1 MRTII
6 PALVLVLLV
15 AACGQSYEETKKLTR
30 KQRVEAMRK
39 DSAALK
45 IAVMPTM
52 DCLPL
57 FVAQHHQLYDTLNG
71 GVRLKYFMAQM
82 DCDTAI
88 ERGRVE
94 GVMTDLIRATRMTR
108 QGTALR
114 YMAAT
119 NANWQL
125 VANRHA
131 RLKHL
136 KQLDDKMVA
145 MTRYSVTDW
154 LCDYVVDS
162 TKIKSEKL
170 FRVQINDVDVRLQM
184 LRNNELDAFFMT
196 EPQATAARIGK
207 NNVLLDTRKID
218 AWMGVLAFREVEMR
232 RPERH
237 RQLELFMKA
246 YNAACDSINKY
257 GVKHYK
263 PLIVKYCRTTEQ
275 VVDSLPE
282 MKYRHAAGVRDKD
295 VHVRRIG
302 GRKNIND
309 KNADDRQNFF
319 AGQPF
324 GKGSHTT

>member
-119 NANWQL
+119 NAYWQL

-232 RPERH
+232 RPE
-237 RQLELFMKA
+237 
-246 YNAACDSINKY
+246 C
-257 GVKHYK
+257 
-263 PLIVKYCRTTEQ
+263 YC
-275 VVDSLPE
+275 
-282 MKYRHAAGVRDKD
+282 
-295 VHVRRIG
+295 
-302 GRKNIND
+302 
-309 KNADDRQNFF
+309 
-319 AGQPF
+319 
-324 GKGSHTT
+324 

>member
-119 NANWQL
+119 NAYWQL

-154 LCDYVVDS
+154 LCDYVVD
-162 TKIKSEKL
+162 
-170 FRVQINDVDVRLQM
+170 
-184 LRNNELDAFFMT
+184 
-196 EPQATAARIGK
+196 
-207 NNVLLDTRKID
+207 
-218 AWMGVLAFREVEMR
+218 
-232 RPERH
+232 
-237 RQLELFMKA
+237 
-246 YNAACDSINKY
+246 
-257 GVKHYK
+257 
-263 PLIVKYCRTTEQ
+263 
-275 VVDSLPE
+275 
-282 MKYRHAAGVRDKD
+282 
-295 VHVRRIG
+295 
-302 GRKNIND
+302 
-309 KNADDRQNFF
+309 
-319 AGQPF
+319 
-324 GKGSHTT
+324 

>member
-114 YMAAT
+114 YMATT
-119 NANWQL
+119 NAYWQL

-282 MKYRHAAGVRDKD
+282 MKYCHAAGVRDKD
-295 VHVRRIG
+295 VARAENWWKKKH
-302 GRKNIND
+302 
-309 KNADDRQNFF
+309 
-319 AGQPF
+319 
-324 GKGSHTT
+324 

>member
-88 ERGRVE
+88 ERGSVE

-119 NANWQL
+119 NAYWQL

-282 MKYRHAAGVRDKD
+282 MKYRHAAAVRDKD
-295 VHVRRIG
+295 VARAENWWKKKH
-302 GRKNIND
+302 
-309 KNADDRQNFF
+309 
-319 AGQPF
+319 
-324 GKGSHTT
+324 

>member
-52 DCLPL
+52 DCLPI

-119 NANWQL
+119 NAYWQL

-136 KQLDDKMVA
+136 KQLDDKMLA

-295 VHVRRIG
+295 VARAENWWKKKH
-302 GRKNIND
+302 
-309 KNADDRQNFF
+309 
-319 AGQPF
+319 
-324 GKGSHTT
+324 

>member
-15 AACGQSYEETKKLTR
+15 VACGQSYEETKKLTR

-119 NANWQL
+119 NAYWQL

-263 PLIVKYCRTTEQ
+263 PLIVK
-275 VVDSLPE
+275 
-282 MKYRHAAGVRDKD
+282 
-295 VHVRRIG
+295 
-302 GRKNIND
+302 
-309 KNADDRQNFF
+309 
-319 AGQPF
+319 
-324 GKGSHTT
+324 

>member
-15 AACGQSYEETKKLTR
+15 VACGQSYEETKKLTR
-30 KQRVEAMRK
+30 KQRVEAMHK

-57 FVAQHHQLYDTLNG
+57 FVAQHYQLYDTLNG

-119 NANWQL
+119 NAYWQL

-218 AWMGVLAFREVEMR
+218 AWMGVLAFRELEMR

-275 VVDSLPE
+275 VVDSLPK
-282 MKYRHAAGVRDKD
+282 MKYHHAAGVRDKD
-295 VHVRRIG
+295 VARAENWWKKKH
-302 GRKNIND
+302 
-309 KNADDRQNFF
+309 
-319 AGQPF
+319 
-324 GKGSHTT
+324 